1 MRLMDRIRRQNVRAT
16 GVAQLRSSILGA
28 EKAEYDAEHDAADA
42 AEDPSRSAGDL
53 QRNERAAARARRRIL
68 ELRERLDAVRRP
80 RS

>member
-28 EKAEYDAEHDAADA
+28 EQAEYDAADA